1 MSKAKPK
8 PKTPALKGWGEIAEF
23 LGQTPAVAQRWHKSG
38 MPVSHEGRAVQ
49 ASPEELTKWV
59 GTERG
64 ESEPVHIASEDK
76 DLAADLKRGLA
87 YVRQQKK
94 KRNP

>member
-1 MSKAKPK
+1 MPKAKPNSN
-8 PKTPALKGWGEIAEF
+8 TPVLKGWFKIAEF

-38 MPVSHEGRAVQ
+38 MPVSHEGRTVQ
-49 ASPEELTKWV
+49 ASPEELTKWI
-59 GTERG
+59 GTELGR
-64 ESEPVHIASEDK
+64 SEPIHIASEDE
-76 DLAADLKRGLA
+76 DLAADLKRGLS